1 MAVEP
6 KPMWTQNPKEL
17 VYLAVFYVVGF
28 ALLKYIRREKAPMK
42 FKNAKLVY
50 NTAMSAFSFYLFYA
64 VLRQLIKSFVRS
76 KTNTLIC
83 DSELEM
89 FDNLEW
95 YFLIFYYSK
104 YIEYIDT
111 FFLVMAN
118 VADLTSVKMR
128 LHLWHHLI
136 TPTIVYT
143 TWFYPC
149 TGGWIGP
156 LTNGFVHF
164 IMYGYYG
171 ISVVFPEIKKWGNYV
186 TYVQLI
192 QFVTVVVYHSIWVI
206 PSMLSGCEGNGY
218 QLTFNLANY
227 LIFLVLFLYF
237 YFSKNSKSPV
247 KSNGSANGTVNK
259 GTPLSNGIDK
269 GTPLSNGIGGVTLK
283 CSPLVSNGLKTE

>member
-1 MAVEP
+1 MAVEA
-6 KPMWTQNPKEL
+6 KPMWSQNPKEL
-17 VYLAVFYVVGF
+17 VYMAVFYVVGF

-50 NTAMSAFSFYLFYA
+50 NTAMSAFSFYLFYMVMR
-64 VLRQLIKSFVRS
+64 VLIRNFLKS

-83 DSELEM
+83 DEELEL
-89 FDNLEW
+89 FEDLEW

-118 VADLTSVKMR
+118 VADLNSIKMR

-136 TPTIVYT
+136 TPSIVVT

-171 ISVVFPEIKKWGNYV
+171 VSVLFPGIKKWGNYV
-186 TYVQLI
+186 TYVQLC
-192 QFVTVVVYHSIWVI
+192 QFIGVVAYHFIWVI
-206 PSMLSGCEGNGY
+206 PSMLSGCAGNGY
-218 QLTFNLANY
+218 QLVYNLANY

-237 YFSKNSKSPV
+237 YFNKNSKSPV
-247 KSNGSANGTVNK
+247 KAQSNGASAVTSNGK
-259 GTPLSNGIDK
+259 GTPISNGI
-269 GTPLSNGIGGVTLK
+269 NGIPLK